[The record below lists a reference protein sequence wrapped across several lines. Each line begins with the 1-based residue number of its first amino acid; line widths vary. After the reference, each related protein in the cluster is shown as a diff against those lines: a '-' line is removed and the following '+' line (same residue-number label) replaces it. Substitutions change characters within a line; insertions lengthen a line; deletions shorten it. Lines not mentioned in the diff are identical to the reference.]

1 MAGARRANWRSA
13 LVSTSIYDRPPLRH
27 QINTKPERTSHTRS
41 TLDPTS
47 IGVHRTCWG
56 SRRVVKCKNYSEPML
71 ISTGFWLF
79 RRGQNMEFCFED
91 RVSSRRLGQ
100 MPASPCGSSS
110 QVKFIRDNMR
120 YGVGQLALVGLG
132 KVVGDGLHI

>member
-1 MAGARRANWRSA
+1 MKPTAIPRYRYAIKETRIEEIGDRPVAGTRRANWRSV

-27 QINTKPERTSHTRS
+27 QIKTKPERTSHTRS

-91 RVSSRRLGQ
+91 RVSSRILGQ
-100 MPASPCGSSS
+100 AC
-110 QVKFIRDNMR
+110 
-120 YGVGQLALVGLG
+120 
-132 KVVGDGLHI
+132 